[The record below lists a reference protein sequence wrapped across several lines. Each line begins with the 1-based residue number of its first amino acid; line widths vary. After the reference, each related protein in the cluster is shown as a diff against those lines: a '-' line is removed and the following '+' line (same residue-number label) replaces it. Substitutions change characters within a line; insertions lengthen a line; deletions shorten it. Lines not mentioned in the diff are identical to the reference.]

1 MSAKTAIQALEDS
14 ELIHIFLDFVSTFKL
29 QYEKQKKEISYKC
42 FEATWSLLMAK
53 ATGYGRTENEA
64 YKNALKNLLELLME
78 DSAYVEYFAG
88 VLKPN
93 KSNAQERNHSPV
105 KMQLKT

>member
-64 YKNALKNLLELLME
+64 YKRSISEI
-78 DSAYVEYFAG
+78 YFITG
-88 VLKPN
+88 LRLDIMLQWLFYKFFKRVIGSVTRWFNEK
-93 KSNAQERNHSPV
+93 
-105 KMQLKT
+105 